1 MNSCDRLTYVS
12 SLVCGLL
19 AALGLALIVTG
30 GSAAADDWEYQPD
43 PQARQEAYRAAL
55 RNALDRDSVAT
66 TPAEEIER
74 LVAHAVGIAAEGCV
88 TGGTMA
94 EARTLIEGL
103 AERLA
108 DSTATPEQRVEVHI
122 AAAACALTDGAS
134 DKARASL
141 LAASD
146 LAHGIDDWDARDRL
160 IAWIADVAG
169 TSGALPADDIMIWA
183 GDVTDAR
190 SRATIVRAWALARF
204 VDDPD
209 NVLGLIPAGPYAP
222 FAEDT
227 DDILNLAV
235 QALAD
240 GRWLPALELVAATP
254 TSVGDDRE
262 ALLEQIYLHARSMGD
277 FAFARMAAMAA
288 AHPVT
293 QRDWLAE
300 LADDALDDSLE
311 TEALLA
317 ARLMAPSREAV
328 NIWLKIATFYRD
340 AGYPQLVTD
349 ALDSAQAMVARV
361 SDDEQPALLAR
372 LAGRAAQVDEVD
384 RAAAILADVAPSE
397 DLPKAISDLA
407 KRLAELGR
415 VEDALS
421 WAAIIDEPSVDVE
434 LRSRAFGTIAKAQAE
449 AGAIDAAAATIDSRP
464 DLAGRYL
471 DRGLRAITVALAE
484 AGDVERAETYLAR
497 IEDPEERSRAEVAL
511 AELADQDG
519 ARLHL
524 EKSILFAGEIA
535 DTEDRD
541 ARLIEIVEAILA
553 RNDASDLDAVVDGA
567 EALVSD
573 SVARETVLG
582 LRLAA
587 TASITMQKEA
597 FEALLDQIDALSE
610 PRAVNLAR
618 SALATRLA
626 AAGDIQRASKVNRGV
641 RDWRLRL
648 SNFRHFAEEQT
659 ARLDVHELIPNAP
672 AEISH
677 IRHEADAPPADDA
690 GRVPMLDR
698 AGLAAYT
705 LPEAGY
711 QDWPELIGF
720 GDRLGTLRLRPDDI
734 RAQFPVLEEGRVH
747 RMTGLT
753 LNYNR
758 KFTEIEPVI
767 GQAQAQGEPLPQI
780 IYIEDGVVTLS
791 MVREQMLRRG
801 AADYI
806 SVENG
811 VYLLRRPLVVGPN
824 ATLVVS
830 GSDVRELRL
839 STLNHVYLVVAGE
852 LLVGD
857 TTITSWDTEANGPS
871 EIEHGVND
879 YDFRPFIATWSDSS
893 MSATASIFRAL
904 GYNNRKSFGLGFSA
918 GPHDYDKY
926 GMILPSPDA
935 MLVENLFER
944 MYYGFYS
951 RDVFTADMIG
961 NEYRN
966 SVIYGP
972 DPHDYSEDIMMA
984 YNTSYGT
991 KVKHGLI
998 VSREVDGIFVG
1009 NVAFDNY
1016 GAGIMLDR
1024 LSNHSVIYANTVFDN
1039 GKDGIAVYETACA
1052 IVANNASFDNY
1063 LSGVRVR
1070 NSVDVGVFDNMI
1082 EDNREAGVVLYTDDL
1097 ATHVWRNL
1105 EMDPF
1110 WTIVSATIA
1119 DNEIVGNGNAIRAT
1133 DAFAISMA
1141 DNLMVEN
1148 GSRPMVGDFDPLM
1161 SSLIR
1166 LTHFGEDPLMLSES
1180 CLGPLERYATCHF
1193 RELGV
1198 FDGDGQAQWD
1208 MVGDASICAST
1219 FQLSN
1224 NGLIREA
1231 SN

>member
-1 MNSCDRLTYVS
+1 MISCDRLTFAS
-12 SLVCGLL
+12 RSTRSLS
-19 AALGLALIVTG
+19 AALGLALIVG
-30 GSAAADDWEYQPD
+30 GSAAAADWEYLPD
-43 PQARQEAYRAAL
+43 PQARQEAYRASL
-55 RNALDRDSVAT
+55 GDALDGDGIAAASAQDL
-66 TPAEEIER
+66 ER
-74 LVAHAVGIAAEGCV
+74 LVAHAVGIAADGCA
-88 TGGTMA
+88 TAGTIA
-94 EARTLIEGL
+94 EARALIEGL
-103 AERLA
+103 ADALA
-108 DSTATPEQRVEVHI
+108 DGAATPDQQVEVHI

-134 DKARASL
+134 DKVRAEL

-146 LAHGIDDWDARDRL
+146 IAHGIADWDTRDRL
-160 IAWIADVAG
+160 IAWVADVAG
-169 TSGALPADDIMIWA
+169 ASGALPADDIMIWA
-183 GDVTDAR
+183 GDVSDAR

-209 NVLGLIPAGPYAP
+209 NVLGLVPAGPYAA

-227 DDILNLAV
+227 DEILALAT

-240 GRWLPALELVAATP
+240 GRWLPALELIAATP

-262 ALLEQIYLHARSMGD
+262 ALLEQIYSHARGMGD
-277 FAFARMAAMAA
+277 FAFARMTAMAA

-328 NIWLKIATFYRD
+328 NIWLKIATHYRD

-349 ALDSAQAMVARV
+349 ALDSAQAMVGRV
-361 SDDEQPALLAR
+361 SADEQPALLAR
-372 LAGRAAQVDEVD
+372 IAGRAAQVDEVD
-384 RAAAILADVAPSE
+384 RAAAILAGVAPSDE
-397 DLPKAISDLA
+397 LPKAISDLA

-415 VEDALS
+415 
-421 WAAIIDEPSVDVE
+421 IDEALTWAGMIDTPSVDAE

-449 AGAIDAAAATIDSRP
+449 AGAIEAAAATIDSRP
-464 DLAGRYL
+464 DLVGRYL
-471 DRGLRAITVALAE
+471 DRGLRALTVALAE
-484 AGDVERAETYLAR
+484 AGDVARAEIYLVR
-497 IEDPEERSRAEVAL
+497 IEDPEERSRAEAAL
-511 AELADQDG
+511 AALSNQEG
-519 ARLHL
+519 ARQHL
-524 EKSILFAGEIA
+524 EKSILFAAEIA
-535 DTEDRD
+535 DPDGRD
-541 ARLIEIVEAILA
+541 ARLIALIEAILD
-553 RNDASDLDAVVDGA
+553 RDDATELDDIVDVA
-567 EALVSD
+567 AALVSD
-573 SVARETVLG
+573 AVARETVHG

-587 TASITMQKEA
+587 TASITMQQDA
-597 FEALLDQIDALSE
+597 FEELLAEIDALSE
-610 PRAVNLAR
+610 PEAVVLAR

-641 RDWRLRL
+641 LDWRLRL

-659 ARLDVHELIPNAP
+659 ARLDVHNLIPNAP

-677 IRHEADAPPADDA
+677 IRHEADTPPADDA

-705 LPEAGY
+705 LPETDY
-711 QDWPELIGF
+711 RDWPDLIGF
-720 GDRLGTLRLRPDDI
+720 GNRLGTLRLRPDDI
-734 RAQFPVLEEGRVH
+734 RAQFPALEEGRVH

-801 AADYI
+801 ADHYLT
-806 SVENG
+806 VENG

-824 ATLVVS
+824 ATLVIS

-839 STLNHVYLVVAGE
+839 STLNHVYMVVAGE

-879 YDFRPFIATWSDSS
+879 YDFRPFIATWSDSR
-893 MSATASIFRAL
+893 MAATASIFRAL

-926 GMILPSPDA
+926 GMILPSPEA
-935 MLVENLFER
+935 LLVENLFER

-1070 NSVDVGVFDNMI
+1070 NSVDVGVFDNTI

-1110 WTIVSATIA
+1110 WTIVSATVA
-1119 DNEIVGNGNAIRAT
+1119 DNRIVGNGNAIRAT
-1133 DAFAISMA
+1133 EAFAISMA

-1161 SSLIR
+1161 SALIR

-1198 FDGDGQAQWD
+1198 FDDDGQAEWD
-1208 MVGDASICAST
+1208 MVGDPSVCAAT